1 MADIN
6 WLNVLFRFM
15 HVTGAIIAV
24 GGAIF
29 ASFALLPAVHV
40 IPEESR
46 KHFNEEIRRGFAKL
60 VMISIALLL
69 ISGFYN
75 YMVNELP
82 AHRGQAAYNGLM
94 GVKILLAFGVFFLAS
109 AMTGK
114 SPAFE
119 AMRKKRR
126 RWMTV
131 NILLAIAII
140 AIGAVLRAM
149 PDAGV

>member
-6 WLNVLFRFM
+6 WLNVIVRVM
-15 HVTGAIIAV
+15 HVVGAIIAV

-29 ASFALLPAVHV
+29 AIFAVLPAAQV
-40 IPEESR
+40 IPEESK
-46 KHFNEEIRRGFAKL
+46 KHFHEAIRRRFAML
-60 VMISIALLL
+60 VMISITLLML
-69 ISGFYN
+69 SGFYN
-75 YMVNELP
+75 YLVNELP
-82 AHRGQAAYNGLM
+82 AHKGQSAYNAMM
-94 GVKILLAFGVFFLAS
+94 GVKILLAFAVFFLAS

-119 AMRKKRR
+119 GMRKKRK

-131 NILLAIAII
+131 NVLLAFVII

-149 PDAGV
+149 PDVVK

>member
-6 WLNVLFRFM
+6 WLNVIVRVM
-15 HVTGAIIAV
+15 HVVGAIIAV

-29 ASFALLPAVHV
+29 AIFAVLPAAHV
-40 IPEESR
+40 IPEESK
-46 KHFNEEIRRGFAKL
+46 KHFHEAIRRRFAML
-60 VMISIALLL
+60 VMISITLLL
-69 ISGFYN
+69 VSGFYN
-75 YMVNELP
+75 YLVNELP
-82 AHRGQAAYNGLM
+82 AHKGQSAYNAMM

-119 AMRKKRR
+119 GMRKKRK

-131 NILLAIAII
+131 NVLVAFVII

-149 PDAGV
+149 PDVVK